1 MKTDWRLVADV
12 VMPLGVTFLLA
23 YNGAGWWALLVVLY
37 GIWEFRE
44 GRHHALAQLNEA
56 ARRVNALAESANAL
70 AVEAKKIIDER
81 GK

>member
-44 GRHHALAQLNEA
+44 GQRFAVAQLTATVRKVHALAHAAEKLGLEA
-56 ARRVNALAESANAL
+56 QKV
-70 AVEAKKIIDER
+70 IDE
-81 GK
+81 KKS